1 MFREFTMTSAV
12 PNPVELRASG
22 DTEFSRGILPLPLR
36 RQSRDPR
43 RMKRL
48 IPLALLA
55 TIFAASAARADCAP
69 PADGPP
75 MCLVGT
81 ITSPGYA
88 AAFVELPGTPGLET
102 VKLNGQVSDWRMLK
116 IEPRSVV
123 IEQNQ
128 QQVTLT
134 LDEAAPADA
143 APAVQERSESIAA
156 QSMRVRLERKQQR
169 QPS

>member
-1 MFREFTMTSAV
+1 M
-12 PNPVELRASG
+12 L
-22 DTEFSRGILPLPLR
+22 
-36 RQSRDPR
+36 
-43 RMKRL
+43 
-48 IPLALLA
+48 LALPTAMLVPL
-55 TIFAASAARADCAP
+55 AARADCAP

-102 VKLNGQVSDWRMLK
+102 VKLDGQVQDWRVLK
-116 IEPRSVV
+116 IAPRSVLLG
-123 IEQNQ
+123 QKQ

-134 LDEAAPADA
+134 LSESTSVDA
-143 APAVQERSESIAA
+143 APAVQDRSESIAA
-156 QSMRVRLERKQQR
+156 QSLRLRLTRKQQR

>member
-1 MFREFTMTSAV
+1 MR
-12 PNPVELRASG
+12 
-22 DTEFSRGILPLPLR
+22 IL
-36 RQSRDPR
+36 
-43 RMKRL
+43 
-48 IPLALLA
+48 IATALL
-55 TIFAASAARADCAP
+55 TVLFAPLAARADCAP

-102 VKLNGQVSDWRMLK
+102 IKLDGEVLDWRVLK
-116 IEPRSVV
+116 IAPRSVLLG
-123 IEQNQ
+123 QKQ

-134 LDEAAPADA
+134 LDEPAPADA
-143 APAVQERSESIAA
+143 PPAVQEQSESIAA
-156 QSMRVRLERKQQR
+156 QSQRLRLTRKQQR

>member
-1 MFREFTMTSAV
+1 MHA
-12 PNPVELRASG
+12 
-22 DTEFSRGILPLPLR
+22 
-36 RQSRDPR
+36 
-43 RMKRL
+43 
-48 IPLALLA
+48 ALL
-55 TIFAASAARADCAP
+55 TMMFAPLAARADCAP

-88 AAFVELPGTPGLET
+88 AAFLELPGTPGLET
-102 VKLNGQVSDWRMLK
+102 VKLNGQVLDWRVLK
-116 IEPRSVV
+116 IAPRSVLLG
-123 IEQNQ
+123 QNQ

-134 LDEAAPADA
+134 LDEQAPADA

>member
-1 MFREFTMTSAV
+1 MRIPIAAALLTAIFV
-12 PNPVELRASG
+12 
-22 DTEFSRGILPLPLR
+22 
-36 RQSRDPR
+36 
-43 RMKRL
+43 
-48 IPLALLA
+48 PLAA
-55 TIFAASAARADCAP
+55 HADCAP

-102 VKLNGQVSDWRMLK
+102 VKLDGQVLDWRVLK
-116 IEPRSVV
+116 IAPRSVLLG
-123 IEQNQ
+123 QNQ

-134 LDEAAPADA
+134 LDEPAPADA